1 MIIPGSNAPY
11 VEKSL
16 PPRTTLSYAL
26 NAAHPITAPAICVK
40 ANALLQISTALLRHG
55 SRLKKKPH
63 KKTRK
68 HRARMKSAVH
78 AVESPIPAKRFSA
91 TTAVSRSPVARL
103 RRRPTLPQA
112 GFPHSRAFLRKIQP
126 EGLRTARRPLRVPFR
141 AHLAPPLSF

>member
-1 MIIPGSNAPY
+1 MIDYTGLECPICGEKFTAQDDIVVCPECGAPHH
-11 VEKSL
+11 
-16 PPRTTLSYAL
+16 RDC
-26 NAAHPITAPAICVK
+26 CVK
-40 ANALLQISTALLRHG
+40 VNALLQISTALLRHG

-91 TTAVSRSPVARL
+91 TTAVSRSPVARP
-103 RRRPTLPQA
+103 RRRPTPPQA